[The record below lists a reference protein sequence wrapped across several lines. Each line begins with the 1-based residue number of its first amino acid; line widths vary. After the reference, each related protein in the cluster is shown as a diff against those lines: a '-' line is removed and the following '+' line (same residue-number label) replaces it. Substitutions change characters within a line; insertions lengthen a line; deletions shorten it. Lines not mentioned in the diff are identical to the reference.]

1 MVALKIG
8 VKKTFGNRC
17 ITIKTKK
24 GMKKNL
30 FMVAAVALMALVS
43 CNKEEINNNVVEQ
56 PQEPSYYVEFV
67 ASIAEDADTKAF
79 DAATPKTYW
88 VEGEAI
94 SINGK
99 KFEVKEVLENG
110 NAIFE
115 NKEEL
120 GEGFGAPYNAV
131 YPYSAGTSFDAVTVP
146 SEQTAIAG
154 NIAPEA
160 LVAVAQSENNT
171 LKFKHLVTLVKFQ
184 VSTEGINE
192 LEFSSASA
200 LAGTIKVKA
209 DEGTDPTYSVTT
221 EAKTVKVKSNGASFE
236 TNATY
241 YVSVLPTLGAE
252 GTKQTFEV
260 KSEGVV
266 VKSGNVTFKRNKV
279 MNAKSIEVKYTYL
292 KPSLVWNLS
301 SPRYAAYFFEGEDAN
316 TWVDMNDADGDGV
329 YRAVVPEGY
338 TNLIY
343 CRMNPSNKTNS
354 WDARWNQSADLNVPS
369 TSSNAYIIGVMQWDK
384 GSGKWD
390 TLANAKSYRENAVYL
405 KPNSN
410 WKQDNAWFAVYL
422 CNGSKE
428 ATWRKMT
435 SVNGTFYG
443 VELPSDFNATNYK
456 NIIFVR
462 MDPKKSALDWGSK
475 WNQSGDLASTKMT
488 NSPYNRCCAINN
500 GQWDCG
506 ANVTWT
512 TTLK

>member
-1 MVALKIG
+1 
-8 VKKTFGNRC
+8 
-17 ITIKTKK
+17 
-24 GMKKNL
+24 MKKNL

-67 ASIAEDADTKAF
+67 ASIADDADTKAF
-79 DAATPKTYW
+79 DAELKKTYW
-88 VEGEAI
+88 VEREAI

-120 GEGFGAPYNAV
+120 GEGFGAPYSAV

-146 SEQTAIAG
+146 SEQTAVAG

-160 LVAVAQSENNT
+160 LVAVAQSETNT

-279 MNAKSIEVKYTYL
+279 MNAKSIDVKYTYL
-292 KPSLVWNLS
+292 KPNLVWGIANA
-301 SPRYAAYFFEGEDAN
+301 RYAAYFFEGDAN
-316 TWVDMNDADGDGV
+316 TWVSMNDADKDGV
-329 YRAVVPEGY
+329 YRAVIPEGF

-343 CRMNPSNKTNS
+343 CRMNPANQTNDWDDKNK
-354 WDARWNQSADLNVPS
+354 WNQSPDLKVP
-369 TSSNAYIIGVMQWDK
+369 TTDDRAYVSGIMKWD
-384 GSGKWD
+384 GSGSWN

-410 WKQDNAWFAVYL
+410 WKQSNAWFAAYL
-422 CNGSKE
+422 CNGSKG
-428 ATWRKMT
+428 TKWLKMT
-435 SVNGTFYG
+435 SVDGTFYG

-462 MDPKKSALDWGSK
+462 MDSNKSALDWGSK
-475 WNQSGDLASTKMT
+475 WNQSGDLACTKMT

-506 ANVTWT
+506 TNVTWT
-512 TTLK
+512 TTLQ